1 MESHRHGLFCRLR
14 SGVRRLARRSEYR
27 PPTPH
32 RPVITHTDDTLRTIN
47 PPGAQNRPSNV
58 DDVSGSARGRPLPTR
73 GAHRGPT
80 GIFRAFRQVNAQAGP
95 SSRPAQSGATHTGY
109 LTPPP
114 TYSSPAPAPGPAL
127 PATAPTQLS
136 PAVILDRISQQ
147 LADNHDELVGRLD
160 DNFRLING
168 HLGEMNETMAQIRDT
183 SFDTLSESFHSADE
197 EVLAAS
203 DAGAPPVP
211 TANLDVRAVNVG
223 STQPEPP
230 ADSETYSSMYAS
242 SEPATQHDSVPLG
255 PPSMIAGAD
264 SSLPS
269 AAAGHSRL
277 PLGLQPSVD
286 LREEDGDA
294 PAGRTL
300 RRRPAFRSLSLPVD
314 GASNAAAGPGQ
325 DALTALGANRV
336 FSRPASPMDADV
348 DQETGGHGPTVPLEV
363 TSLASNAASI
373 GDYESQDVD
382 TQAELE
388 EDPVLTLV
396 SCRTTSELCPGTLQL
411 IIDVGTDGSTD
422 NGDILLFF
430 GDFDVA
436 IQRLPGICAEREI
449 EWSHLFLRISNN
461 KRRQDSMMTIMG
473 CLKPYLRCFIGV
485 HLVMNARRE
494 LNGSDQNTF
503 RDDFARLL
511 SLCVEGNVTKNRLLL
526 FPLYSLRQLTIK
538 AKIDVAGI
546 LDILC
551 RSKLLDVLQLDC
563 RGGPRTTRV
572 THAAVAPL
580 LQDAAFPPA
589 IYLKVDDPTVY
600 WVLLRSA
607 ESTTMDLRLTANSSL
622 CTDEIRHLF
631 ARQHAWALNA

>member
-1 MESHRHGLFCRLR
+1 M
-14 SGVRRLARRSEYR
+14 
-27 PPTPH
+27 
-32 RPVITHTDDTLRTIN
+32 N
-47 PPGAQNRPSNV
+47 PPGAQNRPGHI
-58 DDVSGSARGRPLPTR
+58 DGVSGNAQGRPLPTR

-80 GIFRAFRQVNAQAGP
+80 GILRAFLQVNAQAGP
-95 SSRPAQSGATHTGY
+95 SSRPAQSAATHNGY

-147 LADNHDELVGRLD
+147 LADNHDELVQHMN
-160 DNFRLING
+160 DNFRLVNE

-197 EVLAAS
+197 EVLALS
-203 DAGAPPVP
+203 DAGTPSAP
-211 TANLDVRAVNVG
+211 TANSEALAGNAVP
-223 STQPEPP
+223 TQPEAP

-242 SEPATQHDSVPLG
+242 TEHETPPDSAPLEP
-255 PPSMIAGAD
+255 PPMTAGAD
-264 SSLPS
+264 SNLPP
-269 AAAGHSRL
+269 AATGHGRL
-277 PLGLQPSVD
+277 PLDTQSSVD
-286 LREEDGDA
+286 LGEADRDTSEE
-294 PAGRTL
+294 RML
-300 RRRPAFRSLSLPVD
+300 RRRRAFRSLSLPVD
-314 GASNAAAGPGQ
+314 DASNAAAGPGQ
-325 DALTALGANRV
+325 DASTSLDANRV
-336 FSRPASPMDADV
+336 FSRPASPVDAAAG
-348 DQETGGHGPTVPLEV
+348 QETSTGGHGPTVPLEV
-363 TSLASNAASI
+363 TPSASNAATI
-373 GDYESQDVD
+373 GDHESQDVD

-388 EDPVLTLV
+388 EDPVPTLV

-485 HLVMNARRE
+485 HLVMNARLE
-494 LNGSDQNTF
+494 LNGLEQDNF
-503 RDDFARLL
+503 REDFAHLL

-546 LDILC
+546 LDIL
-551 RSKLLDVLQLDC
+551 RWSKLLDVLQIDC
-563 RGGPRTTRV
+563 RGGTRATRV

-607 ESTTMDLRLTANSSL
+607 ESTTTDLRLTANSSL

-631 ARQHAWALNA
+631 SRHHTWALDA

>member
-27 PPTPH
+27 PPTPP
-32 RPVITHTDDTLRTIN
+32 RPFITHTDDTNI
-47 PPGAQNRPSNV
+47 

-95 SSRPAQSGATHTGY
+95 SSRPAQSAATHNGY

-197 EVLAAS
+197 EALALS
-203 DAGAPPVP
+203 DAGTASAP
-211 TANLDVRAVNVG
+211 T
-223 STQPEPP
+223 
-230 ADSETYSSMYAS
+230 ADSEAPAGNAVPTQAESPVDSETDSSMYAS
-242 SEPATQHDSVPLG
+242 TELETPRDSAPPG
-255 PPSMIAGAD
+255 PPPMIAGAD
-264 SSLPS
+264 SDLPP
-269 AAAGHSRL
+269 AAAGHVRL
-277 PLGLQPSVD
+277 PLDTQSSVD
-286 LREEDGDA
+286 LGEAVRDTSEE
-294 PAGRTL
+294 RTL
-300 RRRPAFRSLSLPVD
+300 RRRRAFRSLSLPMD
-314 GASNAAAGPGQ
+314 EASNAAASTSQ
-325 DALTALGANRV
+325 DASTSLNANRI
-336 FSRPASPMDADV
+336 FSRSASLVDADV
-348 DQETGGHGPTVPLEV
+348 DQETGRQGTTASLEAPPP
-363 TSLASNAASI
+363 ASNAAPI
-373 GDYESQDVD
+373 GDHESQDVD
-382 TQAELE
+382 AQAELE
-388 EDPVLTLV
+388 EDPVLTL
-396 SCRTTSELCPGTLQL
+396 LCPGTLQL
-411 IIDVGTDGSTD
+411 IIDVGTDGSIG

-449 EWSHLFLRISNN
+449 EWSHLFLH
-461 KRRQDSMMTIMG
+461 SMMTIMG
-473 CLKPYLRCFIGV
+473 CLKPYLRCFTGV
-485 HLVMNARRE
+485 HLVMNARLE

-511 SLCVEGNVTKNRLLL
+511 SLRVEGNVTKNRLLL

-538 AKIDVAGI
+538 AKID
-546 LDILC
+546 
-551 RSKLLDVLQLDC
+551 LLDVLQLDC

-600 WVLLRSA
+600 W
-607 ESTTMDLRLTANSSL
+607 STTMDLRLTANSSL
-622 CTDEIRHLF
+622 CTDEIRQLF
-631 ARQHAWALNA
+631 ARHHTWALNA